1 MDMVSLVPFS
11 IQGLGLPSG
20 GLGTPRERVPLC
32 LAPLLG
38 SGHAHVLCCVP
49 GQVGRPGTVGLRRRD
64 VEVSLRGM
72 LVQTRCW
79 KVGTNKI
86 LNGLLGSPVFERKHC
101 HNLKFNRNFL
111 EVTVSSRL

>member
-38 SGHAHVLCCVP
+38 SGHAPCCVVSP
-49 GQVGRPGTVGLRRRD
+49 GRWADREPWASAD
-64 VEVSLRGM
+64 VM
-72 LVQTRCW
+72 L
-79 KVGTNKI
+79 K
-86 LNGLLGSPVFERKHC
+86 
-101 HNLKFNRNFL
+101 
-111 EVTVSSRL
+111 